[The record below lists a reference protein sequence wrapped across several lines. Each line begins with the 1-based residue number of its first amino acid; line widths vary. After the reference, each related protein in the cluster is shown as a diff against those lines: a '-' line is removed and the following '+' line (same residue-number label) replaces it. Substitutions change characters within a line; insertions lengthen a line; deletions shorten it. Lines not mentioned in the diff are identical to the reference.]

1 MRGQELT
8 MWDDE
13 RDIFDDMDEE
23 DSDFEFMDDLPEVA
37 LDSDIEE
44 DTEEDDFYD
53 DGFYDEEI

>member
-44 DTEEDDFYD
+44 DTEGDDFYD

>member
-1 MRGQELT
+1 

-44 DTEEDDFYD
+44 DTEGDDFYD